1 MPSSTF
7 RRSKACSFLVFST
20 PPRIADIFQASTVCS
35 LTQMTSQHLIHICQL
50 DKDDN
55 CWPTDS
61 ADIFLL
67 YKQKEMWI
75 LADTGAQEDMAFC
88 WTLIWWDK
96 SIQLGISILTL
107 S

>member
-1 MPSSTF
+1 MPWSTF